1 MNEKKFA
8 EEFGRIDSAFVDE
21 ALDYR
26 RKRSIFMSKKKLV
39 AVIAAAVV
47 TVLLSVSVAAATY
60 TFEVDEHDATNA
72 FSSALS
78 YAIANADTPEQH
90 DVIAYYANN
99 GLYDKSV
106 TGQMLGLRTVF
117 NVKFKVGGY
126 AYDIDV
132 DTKTLVVLRCK
143 KKIDHDWD
151 EHFDAEGYAAVRH
164 KLDIAL
170 GLEDP
175 GVTVGN
181 VFDFMAVDLVG
192 DYFGLHCCDVPN
204 SGGEIKYEMNYDT
217 DPMSYDM
224 QLIHGGYIY
233 ECSVDSVTGE
243 IFNINIREVTD
254 EDMEASHV
262 HSEVSVGGVVQEIDP
277 NENVHLHEHRDDFEY
292 IGGYEAKTIAIEALG
307 LSDFD
312 GEFRNFWCTPLHIS
326 HGQIVA
332 SGVEFIPPDYVDSY
346 YIYHVQPYDDGD
358 AVEVFLDARTGEI
371 LKIADTEGFRSYGP
385 PHEVPS
391 ANATEGMLSEA
402 EAQIIVLEEMGLSDR
417 RDLQGFSIEL
427 NGDVYEVFV
436 IRVHDETE
444 YNFTVD
450 AMTGEI
456 LARSSVNESNPD

>member
-1 MNEKKFA
+1 MNREKVA
-8 EEFGRIDSAFVDE
+8 EYIGNIDDRYLEEVFEHKGQSRRI
-21 ALDYR
+21 
-26 RKRSIFMSKKKLV
+26 IMSKKKLV
-39 AVIAAAVV
+39 AVIAAAAVA
-47 TVLLSVSVAAATY
+47 VLLSMSVAAATY
-60 TFEVDEHDATNA
+60 TFEVDEHDAANA
-72 FSSALS
+72 FDAALS
-78 YAIANADTPEQH
+78 YVITNADSPEQH
-90 DVIAYYANN
+90 DLIAYSSTN
-99 GLYDKSV
+99 GLYDESV

-132 DTKTLVVLRCK
+132 DTKTNVVLRCK

-151 EHFDAEGYAAVRH
+151 EHFDEEGYAALRH

-170 GLEDP
+170 GLEDS

-181 VFDFMAVDLVG
+181 VFEFMAVDLVG

-204 SGGEIKYEMNYDT
+204 SGGEIMYEMNYDT

-224 QLIHGGYIY
+224 QLMHGGYIY

-277 NENVHLHEHRDDFEY
+277 NENVHLHEHRDDFDY
-292 IGGYEAKTIAIEALG
+292 IGGYEAKTIAIEALE

-312 GEFRNFWCTPLHIS
+312 GEFRNLWCTPLHIS

-332 SGVEFIPPDYVDSY
+332 SGVEFIPPDNVDSY
-346 YIYHVQPYDDGD
+346 YIYHAQPYDDGD
-358 AVEVFLDARTGEI
+358 AVEVFIDARTGEV
-371 LKIADTEGFRSYGP
+371 LKIAETKGFRSYGP

-391 ANATEGMLSEA
+391 ANSPAGFISEA
-402 EAQIIVLEEMGLSDR
+402 EAQIIVLEELGLSDSL
-417 RDLQGFSIEL
+417 DLQGFSIEL
-427 NGDVYEVFV
+427 NGDVYEVFAM
-436 IRVHDETE
+436 RVHDEVE
-444 YNFTVD
+444 HYFTVD

-456 LARSSVNESNPD
+456 LARSSLN